1 MTNVTEASSKAEAR
15 AVISISALEE
25 ERNGASGRKQKYTH
39 FTPEA
44 RAKIATY
51 AAQCG
56 NATAVKHFTKDFP
69 SLGESIVCLFKK
81 QY

>member
-1 MTNVTEASSKAEAR
+1 MTNVTEVSSKAEAH

-44 RAKIATY
+44 RAEIATY

-56 NATAVKHFTKDFP
+56 NATAVKHFSKDFP